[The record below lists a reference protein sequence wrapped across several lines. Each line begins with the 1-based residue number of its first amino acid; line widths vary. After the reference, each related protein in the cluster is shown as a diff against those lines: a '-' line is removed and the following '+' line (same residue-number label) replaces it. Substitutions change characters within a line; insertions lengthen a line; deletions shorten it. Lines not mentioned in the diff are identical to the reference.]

1 MGAQVTA
8 VVCVGR
14 SESASRLLTFD
25 LQIDSEVTMSI
36 SREVHIPDFTPEK
49 VAIMAEEYARAK
61 HDCQFEDG
69 LWTKLMKFI
78 RASRIASSDLATQS
92 PD

>member
-1 MGAQVTA
+1 
-8 VVCVGR
+8 
-14 SESASRLLTFD
+14 
-25 LQIDSEVTMSI
+25 
-36 SREVHIPDFTPEK
+36 
-49 VAIMAEEYARAK
+49 MAEEYARAK